1 VAARGRWAAC
11 AGDAKIE
18 AGEPV
23 WVRVDVGGERSAAA
37 VVWVTDD
44 LRVGCQIYR
53 GDEAVLDCLAKV
65 RELAGTFDVREVAF
79 DPWRFGQAAIELERE
94 GLPVIA
100 FPQSNVRMVPASEL
114 LYAAVKE
121 KRLTHP
127 NDPQLNHHLAAVV
140 ARQTERGPRLDKAK
154 SRHEID
160 GAVALCMAI
169 DRAEAPKPEPARL
182 LGWL

>member
-1 VAARGRWAAC
+1 VEDLVWVLLLLGCHVSFSCRLGEQ
-11 AGDAKIE
+11 AGDAHDP
-18 AGEPV
+18 G
-23 WVRVDVGGERSAAA
+23 RCGRN
-37 VVWVTDD
+37 
-44 LRVGCQIYR
+44 
-53 GDEAVLDCLAKV
+53 
-65 RELAGTFDVREVAF
+65 EVAAELGSHLGLIRVEK
-79 DPWRFGQAAIELERE
+79 PRPVELERD

-121 KRLTHP
+121 KRLTHA
-127 NDPQLNHHLAAVV
+127 NDPDLNRHLAAVV

-160 GAVALCMAI
+160 GAVALAMAI

>member
-1 VAARGRWAAC
+1 MTCRWTIS
-11 AGDAKIE
+11 IE

-23 WVRVDVGGERSAAA
+23 WVGVDVGGERSASA

-44 LRVGCQIYR
+44 LRVGCEIYR

-100 FPQSNVRMVPASEL
+100 FAQSNVRMVPASEA
-114 LYAAVKE
+114 LYASVKE
-121 KRLTHP
+121 RRLTHP
-127 NDPQLNHHLAAVV
+127 NDPGLNRHMAAVV

-160 GAVALCMAI
+160 GAVALAMAI

>member
-1 VAARGRWAAC
+1 M
-11 AGDAKIE
+11 
-18 AGEPV
+18 
-23 WVRVDVGGERSAAA
+23 RVDVGGERSAAA